1 MASSPSGI
9 SCTITSGSASGTC
22 TTSYAFG
29 TSVTL
34 TAPSGQCELD
44 PGQPSDARMLQITES
59 TLASVGNRL
68 LGFYA
73 DCKQLND
80 WRTGKRALLEDFAQY
95 QTSIAAIDAP
105 APAVPAEAIKQLCSQ
120 QREASEKVVT
130 GIATDMK
137 ARIEEAVRGVQL
149 NQVRSL
155 GVVAEDANACYA
167 ALVQRFKA
175 ETGKDV
181 TIMALFATTFVQGK
195 LVLYYLYSPYRSAQT
210 MTRPTMPCS
219 RSARASPR
227 SGASTA
233 GSSVSPSR
241 VFSTGA

>member
-1 MASSPSGI
+1 MSIRPAVILLLALLLGLPCLAKDAKVGQ
-9 SCTITSGSASGTC
+9 
-22 TTSYAFG
+22 

-59 TLASVGNRL
+59 TLAGVGNRL

-95 QTSIAAIDAP
+95 QTAIAAMDAP
-105 APAVPAEAIKQLCSQ
+105 APAAPAEAIKQLCSQ

-137 ARIEEAVRGVQL
+137 VRIEEAVRGVQL

-210 MTRPTMPCS
+210 MTALLAKQKLNVAALLAANP
-219 RSARASPR
+219 
-227 SGASTA
+227 
-233 GSSVSPSR
+233 
-241 VFSTGA
+241 

>member
-1 MASSPSGI
+1 MSIRPAVILLLLASLLGRPCLAKDAKVGQ
-9 SCTITSGSASGTC
+9 
-22 TTSYAFG
+22 

-195 LVLYYLYSPYRSAQT
+195 LVLYYLYSPYRTAQT
-210 MTRPTMPCS
+210 MPALLAKQKLNVAALLAANP
-219 RSARASPR
+219 
-227 SGASTA
+227 
-233 GSSVSPSR
+233 
-241 VFSTGA
+241 

>member
-1 MASSPSGI
+1 MSIRPAVILLLLASLLGRPCLAKDAKVGQ
-9 SCTITSGSASGTC
+9 TSI
-22 TTSYAFG
+22 
-29 TSVTL
+29 TL

-195 LVLYYLYSPYRSAQT
+195 LVLYYLYSPYRTAQT
-210 MTRPTMPCS
+210 MTALLAKQKLNVAALLAANP
-219 RSARASPR
+219 
-227 SGASTA
+227 
-233 GSSVSPSR
+233 
-241 VFSTGA
+241 

>member
-1 MASSPSGI
+1 MSIRPAVILLLLASLLGLPCLAKDAKVGQ
-9 SCTITSGSASGTC
+9 TSI
-22 TTSYAFG
+22 
-29 TSVTL
+29 TL

-95 QTSIAAIDAP
+95 QTSIAAMDAP

-210 MTRPTMPCS
+210 MTALLAKQKLNVAALLAANP
-219 RSARASPR
+219 
-227 SGASTA
+227 
-233 GSSVSPSR
+233 
-241 VFSTGA
+241 

>member
-1 MASSPSGI
+1 MSIRPAVFLLLASLLGLPCLAKDAKVGQ
-9 SCTITSGSASGTC
+9 
-22 TTSYAFG
+22 

-59 TLASVGNRL
+59 TLAGVGNRL

-210 MTRPTMPCS
+210 MTALLAKQKLNVAALLAANP
-219 RSARASPR
+219 
-227 SGASTA
+227 
-233 GSSVSPSR
+233 
-241 VFSTGA
+241 

>member
-1 MASSPSGI
+1 MSIRPAVILLLASLLGLPCLAKDAKVGQ
-9 SCTITSGSASGTC
+9 
-22 TTSYAFG
+22 

-95 QTSIAAIDAP
+95 QTAIAAMDAP
-105 APAVPAEAIKQLCSQ
+105 APAAPAEAIKQLCSQ

-195 LVLYYLYSPYRSAQT
+195 LVLYYLYSPYRTAQT
-210 MTRPTMPCS
+210 MPALLAKQKLNVAALLAANP
-219 RSARASPR
+219 
-227 SGASTA
+227 
-233 GSSVSPSR
+233 
-241 VFSTGA
+241 

>member
-1 MASSPSGI
+1 MSIRPAVILLLASLLGLPCLAKDAKVGQ
-9 SCTITSGSASGTC
+9 
-22 TTSYAFG
+22 

-59 TLASVGNRL
+59 TLAGVGNRL

-95 QTSIAAIDAP
+95 QTAIAAMDAP
-105 APAVPAEAIKQLCSQ
+105 APAAPAEAIKQLCSQ

-210 MTRPTMPCS
+210 MTALLAKQKLNVAALLAANP
-219 RSARASPR
+219 
-227 SGASTA
+227 
-233 GSSVSPSR
+233 
-241 VFSTGA
+241 

>member
-1 MASSPSGI
+1 MSIRPAVILLLASLLGLPCLAKDAKVGQ
-9 SCTITSGSASGTC
+9 
-22 TTSYAFG
+22 

-95 QTSIAAIDAP
+95 QTAIAAMDAP
-105 APAVPAEAIKQLCSQ
+105 APAAPAEAIKQLCSQ

-137 ARIEEAVRGVQL
+137 VRIEEAVRGVQL

-210 MTRPTMPCS
+210 MPALLAKQKLNVAALLAANP
-219 RSARASPR
+219 
-227 SGASTA
+227 
-233 GSSVSPSR
+233 
-241 VFSTGA
+241 

>member
-1 MASSPSGI
+1 MSIRPAVILLLAWLLGLPCLAKDAKVGQ
-9 SCTITSGSASGTC
+9 
-22 TTSYAFG
+22 

-95 QTSIAAIDAP
+95 QTAIAAMDAP

-120 QREASEKVVT
+120 QREASEKVVS

-195 LVLYYLYSPYRSAQT
+195 LVLYYLYSPYRTAQT
-210 MTRPTMPCS
+210 MPALLAKQKLNVAALLAANP
-219 RSARASPR
+219 
-227 SGASTA
+227 
-233 GSSVSPSR
+233 
-241 VFSTGA
+241 

>member
-1 MASSPSGI
+1 MSIRPAVILLLASLLGLPCLAKDAKVGQ
-9 SCTITSGSASGTC
+9 
-22 TTSYAFG
+22 

-95 QTSIAAIDAP
+95 QTAIAAMDAP
-105 APAVPAEAIKQLCSQ
+105 APAAPAEAIKQLCSQ

-155 GVVAEDANACYA
+155 GVVAEDASACYA

-181 TIMALFATTFVQGK
+181 TIMALFATMFVQGK

-210 MTRPTMPCS
+210 MTALLAKQKLNVAALLAANP
-219 RSARASPR
+219 
-227 SGASTA
+227 
-233 GSSVSPSR
+233 
-241 VFSTGA
+241 

>member
-1 MASSPSGI
+1 MSIRPAVFLLLASLLGLPCLAKDAKVGQ
-9 SCTITSGSASGTC
+9 
-22 TTSYAFG
+22 

-59 TLASVGNRL
+59 TLAGVGNRL

-95 QTSIAAIDAP
+95 QTAIAAMDAP
-105 APAVPAEAIKQLCSQ
+105 APAAPAEAIKQLCSQ

-210 MTRPTMPCS
+210 MTALLAKQKLNVAALLAANP
-219 RSARASPR
+219 
-227 SGASTA
+227 
-233 GSSVSPSR
+233 
-241 VFSTGA
+241 

>member
-1 MASSPSGI
+1 MSIRPAVILLLASLLGLPCLAKDAKVGQ
-9 SCTITSGSASGTC
+9 
-22 TTSYAFG
+22 

-34 TAPSGQCELD
+34 TAPSGQRELD

-210 MTRPTMPCS
+210 MPALLAKQKLNVAALLAANP
-219 RSARASPR
+219 
-227 SGASTA
+227 
-233 GSSVSPSR
+233 
-241 VFSTGA
+241 

>member
-1 MASSPSGI
+1 MSIRPAVILLLASLLGLPCLAKDAKVGQ
-9 SCTITSGSASGTC
+9 
-22 TTSYAFG
+22 

-95 QTSIAAIDAP
+95 QTAIAAMDAP
-105 APAVPAEAIKQLCSQ
+105 APAAPAEAIKQLCSQ
-120 QREASEKVVT
+120 QREASEKMVT

-195 LVLYYLYSPYRSAQT
+195 LVLYYLYSTYRSAQT
-210 MTRPTMPCS
+210 MTALLAKQKLNVAALLAANP
-219 RSARASPR
+219 
-227 SGASTA
+227 
-233 GSSVSPSR
+233 
-241 VFSTGA
+241 

>member
-1 MASSPSGI
+1 MSIRPAVILLLASLLGLPCLAKDAKVGQ
-9 SCTITSGSASGTC
+9 
-22 TTSYAFG
+22 

-95 QTSIAAIDAP
+95 QTAIAAMDAP
-105 APAVPAEAIKQLCSQ
+105 APAAPAEAIKQLCSQ
-120 QREASEKVVT
+120 QREASEKMVT

-155 GVVAEDANACYA
+155 GVVAEDASACYA

-210 MTRPTMPCS
+210 MTALLAKQKLNVAALLAANP
-219 RSARASPR
+219 
-227 SGASTA
+227 
-233 GSSVSPSR
+233 
-241 VFSTGA
+241 

>member
-1 MASSPSGI
+1 MSIRPAVILLLASLLGLPCLAKDAKVGQ
-9 SCTITSGSASGTC
+9 
-22 TTSYAFG
+22 

-95 QTSIAAIDAP
+95 QTAIAAMDAP
-105 APAVPAEAIKQLCSQ
+105 APAAPAEAIKQLCSQ
-120 QREASEKVVT
+120 QREASEKMVT

-210 MTRPTMPCS
+210 MTALLAKQKLNVAALLAANP
-219 RSARASPR
+219 
-227 SGASTA
+227 
-233 GSSVSPSR
+233 
-241 VFSTGA
+241 